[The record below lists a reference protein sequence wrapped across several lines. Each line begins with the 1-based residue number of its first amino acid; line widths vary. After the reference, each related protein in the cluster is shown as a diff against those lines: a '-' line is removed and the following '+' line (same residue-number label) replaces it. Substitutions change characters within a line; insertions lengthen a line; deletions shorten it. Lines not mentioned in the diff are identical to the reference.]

1 MRHVSHGV
9 AALVIVSS
17 QAAGEVCGALPLPPR
32 RRRRGLLPRQAAPPS
47 QAAAA
52 RGAAAAW

>member
-1 MRHVSHGV
+1 MCHVSHGV

-17 QAAGEVCGALPLPPR
+17 QAASEVCGALPLPPGG
-32 RRRRGLLPRQAAPPS
+32 RRRGLLPRQAPPPS

-52 RGAAAAW
+52 CGAAAAW